1 MSAHTV
7 PNAHKAAT
15 FQWLALLALTGLT
28 FGLAEF
34 GMSGHTVILVVL
46 AATLVKGRIVID
58 RFMALQGVAAPW
70 RWLVLGWLA
79 VVLGAIAY
87 AFR

>member
-1 MSAHTV
+1 M
-7 PNAHKAAT
+7 NAQKAAT
-15 FQWLALLALTGLT
+15 LQWMMLLALTAVT

-34 GMSGHTVILVVL
+34 GMSGRAIILPVL

-58 RFMALQGVAAPW
+58 RFMALQGIAGPW
-70 RWLVLGWLA
+70 RWLVLGWL
-79 VVLGAIAY
+79 VVVVGSITY